1 MKISILTIFPEIFKN
16 FLNTSLIK
24 KAINSKKI
32 DINLLNIRDY
42 SKNKQRSV
50 DDTPY
55 GGGVGMLMMFPPVY
69 DAIKDVKKE
78 YSKVVYLSPQG
89 ITYNQKIAKKLKD
102 EKHLILLCGRYEG
115 IDERVKDVVDYEISI
130 GDYILM
136 GGEIPAMVLCESIT
150 RLIPGVIKDESV
162 NEDTFE
168 NNLLKYPEYT
178 KPAEYMGYKV
188 PDVLLSGDHK
198 KINDWRKEMQLKN
211 TIKKRKDLL
220 K

>member
-1 MKISILTIFPEIFKN
+1 MKISILTIFPEIFGN

-42 SKNKQRSV
+42 SKNKQKSV

-115 IDERVKDVVDYEISI
+115 IDERIKDVVDYEISI

-188 PDVLLSGDHK
+188 PDVLLSGNHK

>member
-1 MKISILTIFPEIFKN
+1 MKISILTIFPEIFEN

-24 KAINSKKI
+24 KAIDSKKI

-115 IDERVKDVVDYEISI
+115 IDERVKNVVDYEISI

-211 TIKKRKDLL
+211 TIKKRKDLI

>member
-1 MKISILTIFPEIFKN
+1 MKISILTIFPEIFGN
-16 FLNTSLIK
+16 FLTTSLIK
-24 KAINSKKI
+24 KAIDSKKI

-69 DAIKDVKKE
+69 DAIKDVKKK
-78 YSKVVYLSPQG
+78 YSKVIYLSPQG

-150 RLIPGVIKDESV
+150 RLIPGVIKDKSV

-211 TIKKRKDLL
+211 TVKKRKDLI

>member
-1 MKISILTIFPEIFKN
+1 MKISILTIFPEIFEN

-24 KAINSKKI
+24 KAIDSKKI

-198 KINDWRKEMQLKN
+198 KINDWRKKN
-211 TIKKRKDLL
+211 AIKKYY
-220 K
+220 

>member
-1 MKISILTIFPEIFKN
+1 MKISILTIFPEIFEN

-24 KAINSKKI
+24 KAIDSKKI

-69 DAIKDVKKE
+69 DAIKDVKKK

>member
-1 MKISILTIFPEIFKN
+1 MKISILTIFPEIFGN

-42 SKNKQRSV
+42 SKNKQKSV

-188 PDVLLSGDHK
+188 PDVLLSGNHK

>member
-1 MKISILTIFPEIFKN
+1 MKISILTIFPEIFGN

-24 KAINSKKI
+24 KAIDSKKI

-69 DAIKDVKKE
+69 DAIKDVKKK

-211 TIKKRKDLL
+211 TIKKRKDLI

>member
-1 MKISILTIFPEIFKN
+1 MKISILTIFPEIFEN

-24 KAINSKKI
+24 KAIDSKKI

-198 KINDWRKEMQLKN
+198 KINDWRKKMQLKN

>member
-1 MKISILTIFPEIFKN
+1 MKISILTIFPEIFEN

-32 DINLLNIRDY
+32 DINLLNIREY

-188 PDVLLSGDHK
+188 PDILLSGDHK
-198 KINDWRKEMQLKN
+198 KINDWRKKMQLKN

>member
-1 MKISILTIFPEIFKN
+1 MKISILTIFPGIFEN

-24 KAINSKKI
+24 KAIDNKKVDI
-32 DINLLNIRDY
+32 DLIDVRDY
-42 SKNKQRSV
+42 SKNKQKSV

-69 DAIKDVKKE
+69 DALRDIRKKD
-78 YSKVVYLSPQG
+78 SKVIYLSPQG
-89 ITYNQKIAKKLKD
+89 ITYNQNVAKKLKN
-102 EKHLILLCGRYEG
+102 ENHLILICGRYEG
-115 IDERVKDVVDYEISI
+115 IDERVKEVIDYEISI

-136 GGEIPAMVLCESIT
+136 GGEVPAMVLCESIT
-150 RLIPGVIKDESV
+150 RIIPGVINDKSV
-162 NEDTFE
+162 SEDTFE

-188 PDVLLSGDHK
+188 PDVLLSGDHE
-198 KINDWRKEMQLKN
+198 KINKWRKEMQLKN
-211 TIKKRKDLL
+211 TIKKRNDLL

>member
-1 MKISILTIFPEIFKN
+1 MKISILTIFPEIFEN

-24 KAINSKKI
+24 KAIDSKKI

>member
-1 MKISILTIFPEIFKN
+1 MKISILTIFPEIFGN

-42 SKNKQRSV
+42 SKNKQKSV

-162 NEDTFE
+162 DEDTFE

-188 PDVLLSGDHK
+188 PDVLLSGNHK